1 MKEKLMKFIKQ
12 HSILITISSLLD
24 ILGCFIYIAYEN
36 ICKIEANTTD
46 VLVFAAVVMDFAAL
60 TLIVFAKPEW
70 LFSKNEEDQ

>member
-1 MKEKLMKFIKQ
+1 MKNKLMKFIKQ

-36 ICKIEANTTD
+36 ICGIEANATD
-46 VLVFAAVVMDFAAL
+46 VLVLAAIIMDFAAL

-70 LFSKNEEDQ
+70 FFNENEEDQ

>member
-1 MKEKLMKFIKQ
+1 MKDKIMKFINK

-36 ICKIEANTTD
+36 IFEIEANITD
-46 VLVFAAVVMDFAAL
+46 ALVLAAIIMDFAAL

-70 LFSKNEEDQ
+70 LFSKEEDQ

>member
-1 MKEKLMKFIKQ
+1 MKDKIMKFINR

-36 ICKIEANTTD
+36 IFEIEANTTD
-46 VLVFAAVVMDFAAL
+46 VMVFAAVVIDFAVL

-70 LFSKNEEDQ
+70 LFSKEEDQ

>member
-36 ICKIEANTTD
+36 VFEIEANVTD
-46 VLVFAAVVMDFAAL
+46 VMVFAAVTLDFIAL
-60 TLIVFAKPEW
+60 TLIVLSKPEW
-70 LFSKNEEDQ
+70 LFSDKEDQ